1 MANLEKVKRTHN
13 CHECKQLLFSEG
25 SLRVNFGGSNYCI
38 PCGYFRIKE
47 EIDELEVFL
56 SMLKSKFPKKLVL
69 ERLKR

>member
-1 MANLEKVKRTHN
+1 MVKLEKVKRSHN
-13 CHECKQLLFSEG
+13 CHECKQLLYSEG

-47 EIDELEVFL
+47 EIDELERFL
-56 SMLKSKFPKKLVL
+56 SELKNKFTKEIVL